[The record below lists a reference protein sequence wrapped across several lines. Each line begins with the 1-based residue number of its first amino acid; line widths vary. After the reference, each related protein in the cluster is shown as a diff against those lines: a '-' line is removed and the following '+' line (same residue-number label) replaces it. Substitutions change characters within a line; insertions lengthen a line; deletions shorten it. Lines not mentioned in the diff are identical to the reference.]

1 MKILIV
7 EDEISLLHSISQYL
21 ENSGNICAEAS
32 DYFEAEDKLLV
43 HSYDIVVLDILL
55 PDGNGLG
62 LLKRLKADHPQTGI
76 LIVSA
81 KNSLEDK
88 LNGLDL
94 GADDYIAKPFHL
106 AELHSR
112 INAIIRRKDYGGK
125 ATLEFNEITIDT
137 EAKQVAVYGKP
148 INLTNKEYELMLY
161 FITNKDRVV
170 TKESIAEYLW
180 GDHSDMMDNF
190 DFVYTHIRNLRK
202 KIMAAGSIDYLENI
216 YGIGYKYT
224 DK

>member
-7 EDEISLLHSISQYL
+7 EDEIDLLKSLSQYL
-21 ENSGNICAEAS
+21 ENAGNICAEAS

-43 HSYDIVVLDILL
+43 HYYDIVVLDILL
-55 PDGNGLG
+55 PDGNGLN
-62 LLKRLKADHPQTGI
+62 LLNMLKEDHPQTGI

-94 GADDYIAKPFHL
+94 GADDYITKPFHL
-106 AELHSR
+106 AELNSR
-112 INAIIRRKDYGGK
+112 INAIIRRKDYRGK
-125 ATLEFNEITIDT
+125 TTLEFNEISIDT

-180 GDHSDMMDNF
+180 GDQSDMMDNF

-202 KIMAAGSIDYLENI
+202 KIMAAGSTDYVKNI